1 VVGADR
7 REASA
12 GASGLPR
19 YNRSVVETFVRNFL
33 SLLVG
38 ALWLLILGRV
48 LMSWFDPSRSNQV
61 SRFLVQAT
69 EPFLAP
75 VRRFLPQTGTFDFS
89 ALIVLLVLGTLM
101 RAVQAL

>member
-1 VVGADR
+1 VAEVF
-7 REASA
+7 
-12 GASGLPR
+12 L
-19 YNRSVVETFVRNFL
+19 RNFL
-33 SLLVG
+33 TLLLI

-48 LMSWFDPSRSNQV
+48 LMSWFDPGRSNQV
-61 SRFLVQAT
+61 SRFLIQAT

-75 VRRFLPQTGTFDFS
+75 VRRFLPQTGMFDFS